1 MKAVRLLVLV
11 FLAVAVARADDALRR
26 SVRLAAQPVASG
38 DSQRR
43 LTLSELEARA
53 LENNPRIG
61 VVAQRIGVLQAR
73 VPIAGALDDPS
84 LMYRGWSVPLREPWN
99 YNQAQNM
106 FMAGQTFPGR
116 GKRGLRTQVAAQGVA
131 IARAELEAARR
142 ETLAKVRLAFY
153 KLLRSYD
160 EIRLHHEQVGL
171 AEQAVESA
179 RIKFTVGRVPQQDVL
194 KAHVALSK
202 LVDHLA
208 IFERDADLARA
219 ELNTLTGRDPAT
231 PLEISGA
238 YPTPVALPAAE
249 ELMRVA
255 LAHRPEL
262 DAANKSIEQ
271 GNTAVRLAEKAY
283 SPDFTVSASY
293 MLMPAGSRFRNT
305 YMAEVSINLPWF
317 NRKRHDAEI
326 AEAKAE
332 TRART
337 AEYEMLRAT
346 VLQEIR
352 EAVVYAQ
359 TAQRL
364 MELYRDTLRPQ
375 AQSALKSAVAAY
387 QTDRTDFLN
396 LLDSQ
401 NTALEVEYAYYRALS
416 EYEQRLAELERA
428 LGAPLPRSSQ
438 APTNA
443 EVKP

>member
-1 MKAVRLLVLV
+1 MKAVRLFVFA
-11 FLAVAVARADDALRR
+11 FLAVTAARADDGLQTSA
-26 SVRLAAQPVASG
+26 RLAAHHVAPA
-38 DSQRR
+38 DSVRP
-43 LTLSELEARA
+43 LTLSELEALA
-53 LENNPRIG
+53 LENNPEIK
-61 VVAQRIGVLQAR
+61 VVAQRIGVLEAR

-84 LMYRGWSVPLREPWN
+84 LMYRGWGVPLREPWN
-99 YNQAQNM
+99 YNHAQNM
-106 FMAGQTFPGR
+106 FMAGQSFPGR
-116 GKRGLRTQVAAQGVA
+116 GKRGLRTQVAAQGVE
-131 IARAELEAARR
+131 IARAELEAIRR
-142 ETLAKVRLAFY
+142 DTLARTRLAFY
-153 KLLRSYD
+153 NLLRSYD
-160 EIRLHHEQVGL
+160 EIRLHHEQVAL

-208 IFERDADLARA
+208 MFERDADLART

-231 PLEISGA
+231 PLEISGE
-238 YPTPVALPAAE
+238 YPTPAALPPAE

-262 DAANKSIEQ
+262 DAANKAVEQ

-283 SPDFTVSASY
+283 SPDVTVSAGY
-293 MLMPAGSRFRNT
+293 MLMPAGSRLRNT

-337 AEYEMLRAT
+337 AEYEMWRAT
-346 VLQEIR
+346 VLQEIS
-352 EAVVYAQ
+352 EAMIHAR

-364 MELYRDTLRPQ
+364 MELYRNTLRPQ
-375 AQSALKSAVAAY
+375 AQSALRSAVAAY

-401 NTALEVEYAYYRALS
+401 NTALDVEYAYYRALS

-428 LGAPLPRSSQ
+428 IGAPLPRSSQ
-438 APTNA
+438 AAARA

>member
-1 MKAVRLLVLV
+1 MKAVRLLVFV
-11 FLAVAVARADDALRR
+11 FLAVTAARADDALQRG
-26 SVRLAAQPVASG
+26 VRLAAQLVAPG
-38 DSQRR
+38 DSEGP
-43 LTLSELEARA
+43 LTLSELETLA
-53 LENNPRIG
+53 LENNPKIK
-61 VVAQRIGVLQAR
+61 VVARRIGVLEAR

-84 LMYRGWSVPLREPWN
+84 LMYRGWGVPLREPWN

-106 FMAGQTFPGR
+106 FMAGQSFPGR
-116 GKRGLRTQVAAQGVA
+116 GKRGLRTQVAAQAVE
-131 IARAELEAARR
+131 IARAELEAAKR
-142 ETLAKVRLAFY
+142 ETLARVRLAFY
-153 KLLRSYD
+153 KLLRTYD

-208 IFERDADLARA
+208 MFERDADLARA

-231 PLEISGA
+231 PLEISGE
-238 YPTPVALPAAE
+238 YPTSAALPAAE

-262 DAANKSIEQ
+262 EAANKAVEQ

-283 SPDFTVSASY
+283 SPDFTVSAGY
-293 MLMPAGSRFRNT
+293 MLMPAGSRLRNT

-332 TRART
+332 TRARS
-337 AEYEMLRAT
+337 AEYEMWRAT

-352 EAVVYAQ
+352 EAMIHAR

-375 AQSALKSAVAAY
+375 AQSALRSAVAAY

-401 NTALEVEYAYYRALS
+401 NTALDVEYAYYRALS

-428 LGAPLPRSSQ
+428 IGAPLPRSSQ
-438 APTNA
+438 AGARA
-443 EVKP
+443 EVSP

>member
-1 MKAVRLLVLV
+1 MKAARLLVFAL
-11 FLAVAVARADDALRR
+11 FAVSTIHADDAFTKGGRNTAQNRALTDA
-26 SVRLAAQPVASG
+26 RLALA
-38 DSQRR
+38 
-43 LTLSELEARA
+43 ELEAAA
-53 LENNPRIG
+53 LENNPEIKL
-61 VVAQRIGVLQAR
+61 AAERIGVLAAA

-84 LMYRGWSVPLREPWN
+84 VMYRGWGVPLREPWN
-99 YNQAQNM
+99 YNRAQNM
-106 FMAGQTFPGR
+106 FMASQTFPGR
-116 GKRGLRTQVAAQGVA
+116 GKRGLRTQVAAQGVEV
-131 IARAELEAARR
+131 ARAELEAKKREVLAR
-142 ETLAKVRLAFY
+142 LRLAFY
-153 KLLRSYD
+153 GLLRSYD
-160 EIRLHHEQVGL
+160 EIRLHHEQVAL

-194 KAHVALSK
+194 KAHLALSK

-208 IFERDADLARA
+208 MFERDADLARA
-219 ELNTLTGRDPAT
+219 ELNTLMGRDPAI
-231 PLEISGA
+231 PLEVAGD
-238 YPTPVALPAAE
+238 YPPPQPLPPAD

-262 DAANKSIEQ
+262 DAANKAIEQ
-271 GNTAVRLAEKAY
+271 SQTATRLAEKAY
-283 SPDFTVSASY
+283 SPDLTVSTGY
-293 MLMPAGSRFRNT
+293 MLMPAESRFRNT

-337 AEYEMLRAT
+337 AEYEMRRAS

-352 EAVVYAQ
+352 VAMIQAQ

-364 MELYRDTLRPQ
+364 MQLYRDTLRPQ

-401 NTALEVEYAYYRALS
+401 NTALDVEYAYSRALS
-416 EYEQRLAELERA
+416 EYEQRIAELERA
-428 LGAPLPRSSQ
+428 IGTSLPRTAVASTQ
-438 APTNA
+438 

>member
-1 MKAVRLLVLV
+1 MKAVRLFIFA
-11 FLAVAVARADDALRR
+11 FLAVTAARADDGLQTGA
-26 SVRLAAQPVASG
+26 RLAAHHVAPGGSG
-38 DSQRR
+38 RP
-43 LTLSELEARA
+43 LTLSELEALA
-53 LENNPRIG
+53 LENNPEIK
-61 VVAQRIGVLQAR
+61 VVAQRIGVLEAR

-84 LMYRGWSVPLREPWN
+84 LMYRGWGVPLRKPWN

-106 FMAGQTFPGR
+106 FMAGQSFPGR
-116 GKRGLRTQVAAQGVA
+116 GKRGLRTQVAAQSVE
-131 IARAELEAARR
+131 IARAELKATKR
-142 ETLAKVRLAFY
+142 ETLARVRLAFY

-160 EIRLHHEQVGL
+160 EIRLHHEQVAL

-208 IFERDADLARA
+208 MFERDADLARA
-219 ELNTLTGRDPAT
+219 ELNTLIGRDPAT
-231 PLEISGA
+231 PLEISGE
-238 YPTPVALPAAE
+238 YPTPVALPPAE

-255 LAHRPEL
+255 LANRPEL
-262 DAANKSIEQ
+262 DAANKAVEQ

-283 SPDFTVSASY
+283 SPDFTVSAGY

-305 YMAEVSINLPWF
+305 YMAELSINLPWF

-337 AEYEMLRAT
+337 AEYEMWRAT
-346 VLQEIR
+346 VLLEIR
-352 EAVVYAQ
+352 EAVVHAQ

-364 MELYRDTLRPQ
+364 MELYRNTLRPQ

-401 NTALEVEYAYYRALS
+401 NTALEVEYAYYRELS

-428 LGAPLPRSSQ
+428 IGAPLPRPGQ
-438 APTNA
+438 AA
-443 EVKP
+443 AGVEVKP

>member
-1 MKAVRLLVLV
+1 MKAVRLLVFVL
-11 FLAVAVARADDALRR
+11 LAVTAARADDALPR
-26 SVRLAAQPVASG
+26 SVRLSARHVAPGASE
-38 DSQRR
+38 RR
-43 LTLSELEARA
+43 LTLSELEALA
-53 LENNPRIG
+53 LENNPKIK
-61 VVAQRIGVLQAR
+61 VVAQRIGVLEAR

-84 LMYRGWSVPLREPWN
+84 LMYRGWGVPVREPWN

-106 FMAGQTFPGR
+106 FMAGQAFPGR
-116 GKRGLRTQVAAQGVA
+116 GKRRLRTRVAAQGVEIAQAEFEA
-131 IARAELEAARR
+131 IKR
-142 ETLAKVRLAFY
+142 ETLARVRLAFY

-160 EIRLHHEQVGL
+160 EIRLHHEQVAL

-194 KAHVALSK
+194 KAHVALSR

-208 IFERDADLARA
+208 RFERDAELARA
-219 ELNTLTGRDPAT
+219 ALNTLTGRDPAT
-231 PLEISGA
+231 PLEISGE
-238 YPTPVALPAAE
+238 YPTPIALPSAE

-255 LAHRPEL
+255 LANRPEL
-262 DAANKSIEQ
+262 DAANKTVEQ

-283 SPDFTVSASY
+283 SPDFTVSAGY
-293 MLMPAGSRFRNT
+293 MLMPANSRFRNT
-305 YMAEVSINLPWF
+305 YMAEISINLPWF

-364 MELYRDTLRPQ
+364 MELYRNTLRPQ

-428 LGAPLPRSSQ
+428 IGAPLPRRAQ
-438 APTNA
+438 AATNT